1 MGFDKWKSW
10 KWLNMHEAHKHAH
23 MDQPDKIRKAREKNH
38 NSTLY
43 CCLPLLDEMSVMLGF
58 NSDNNVVCENFWFYP
73 WKSFFCSRF
82 HFLSAVIS
90 HFVRSKLVWVVVSS
104 QTSFF
109 SVEGG
114 ISSHPYLKAKFK
126 FCWAFSCRASETINS
141 RHAIESNVGRLIW
154 PATELS
160 IGACISVKI
169 RINLVY
175 CGVSTFLAVYLSL
188 CNLILPVLVDPLR

>member
-141 RHAIESNVGRLIW
+141 RHAIECWQIDLTSNWIEYWSVYFGQNTNQSCLLW
-154 PATELS
+154 
-160 IGACISVKI
+160 CFYIS
-169 RINLVY
+169 R
-175 CGVSTFLAVYLSL
+175 CVSLSL
-188 CNLILPVLVDPLR
+188 